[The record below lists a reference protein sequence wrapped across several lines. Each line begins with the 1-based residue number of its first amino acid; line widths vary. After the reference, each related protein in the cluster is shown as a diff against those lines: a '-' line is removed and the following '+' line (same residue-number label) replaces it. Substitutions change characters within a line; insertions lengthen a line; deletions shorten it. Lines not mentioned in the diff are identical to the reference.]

1 MADKVLC
8 EKSDLVAVANAIR
21 SKNGTTN
28 TYKVNQLASA
38 VENISSSGSSMETVS
53 LRVKAEGVPMWIYN
67 TCYAQ
72 GADNIIEI
80 NNFGTYTVLKNS
92 LFVSNGG
99 GVGMSQ
105 INLELLYVYE
115 GFAIFKVLDNA
126 TIGLS

>member
-1 MADKVLC
+1 MQLEA
-8 EKSDLVAVANAIR
+8 
-21 SKNGTTN
+21 KNGTTDS
-28 TYKVNQLASA
+28 YKVGQLASA
-38 VENISSSGSSMETVS
+38 VEGISGGTSSETVS
-53 LRVKAEGVPMWIYN
+53 LRVRAEGIPMWTYE

-105 INLELLYVYE
+105 TNLELLYTYS
-115 GFAIFKVLDNA
+115 GIAIFKVLDNA

>member
-21 SKNGTTN
+21 GKNGTTDS
-28 TYKVNQLASA
+28 YKVGQLASA
-38 VENISSSGSSMETVS
+38 VEGISGGTSSETVS
-53 LRVKAEGVPMWIYN
+53 LRVRAEGIPIWSYK

-72 GADNIIEI
+72 GANNIIEI

-92 LFVSNGG
+92 LFVSNSGS
-99 GVGMSQ
+99 GMSQ
-105 INLELLYVYE
+105 INLELLYAYN
-115 GFAIFKVLDNA
+115 GTSIFKVLDNA